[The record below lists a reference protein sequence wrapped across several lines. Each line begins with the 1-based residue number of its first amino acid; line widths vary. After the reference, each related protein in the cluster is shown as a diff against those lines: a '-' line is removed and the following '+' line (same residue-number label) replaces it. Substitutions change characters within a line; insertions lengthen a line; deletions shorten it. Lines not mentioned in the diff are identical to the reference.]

1 MASFFFLRVCNYE
14 RYKDNKSGNLK
25 ISLSRFSTKNKNEG
39 VNCNPQSRQNNP
51 TGEKK
56 SGETGVCINK
66 VTGKKYALRQHIRC
80 ELGES
85 LEAEDIHEAG
95 KPIRISKHEER
106 GKERKREREGESPS
120 LSHMSNGHH
129 TVPRQ
134 RQMLTF
140 LQPGNGEKG
149 CDCHVGSKWF
159 RACSSFPNY
168 V

>member
-1 MASFFFLRVCNYE
+1 M
-14 RYKDNKSGNLK
+14 
-25 ISLSRFSTKNKNEG
+25 
-39 VNCNPQSRQNNP
+39 NCNPQSRQNNP

-129 TVPRQ
+129 TVPSQ